1 MTLLNLSFSACGFL
15 GIYHLGAAAA
25 LHLHGEKLLGTL
37 NACAGASAGALVA
50 TMLVTVPEKI
60 EDCKEF
66 TYRFADEVRKQ
77 KLGAMTPGYDFMHT
91 LKEGIEHILPPNAH
105 EIAGNRLSV
114 SITHSKTRENCMVS
128 SFSSREDLI
137 KVLLASSY
145 VPLYAGIKAVEYQG
159 DKWMDGGLSNSLPV
173 LPVGRTVTVSPFSGR
188 HDICPKDSGLMT
200 VYMKFAKQDI
210 RLSKDNIIR
219 LSQALFPPMQEKMEV
234 LFQNGYDDAVQF
246 LRKENWFQ

>member
-1 MTLLNLSFSACGFL
+1 MNGVGQGSMTLLNLSFSACGFL

-50 TMLVTVPEKI
+50 TLLVTVPEKI

-91 LKEGIEHILPPNAH
+91 LKW
-105 EIAGNRLSV
+105 
-114 SITHSKTRENCMVS
+114 
-128 SFSSREDLI
+128 
-137 KVLLASSY
+137 VLLASSY

-173 LPVGRTVTVSPFSGR
+173 LPVGRTATVSPFSGR
-188 HDICPKDSGLMT
+188 HDICPNDSGLMT

>member
-50 TMLVTVPEKI
+50 TVLVTVPEKI

-114 SITHSKTRENCMVS
+114 SITHSKTGENCMVS

-137 KVLLASSY
+137 K
-145 VPLYAGIKAVEYQG
+145 
-159 DKWMDGGLSNSLPV
+159 KWIDGGLSNSLPV
-173 LPVGRTVTVSPFSGR
+173 LPVGRTVTVSPFIGR
-188 HDICPKDSGLMT
+188 YNICPKDSGLMN
-200 VYMKFAKQDI
+200 VYIKLAKQDI

-234 LFQNGYDDAVQF
+234 LYQNGYDDAVQF